1 MPVRLD
7 NIPAPAEAPS
17 LPCLWVWLGLLALS
31 LLVGLGLTLA
41 LGEESMLQQSLKF
54 WGLSLGVPS
63 AIWGGLLVVRLMLLL
78 LQQGRAE
85 GFNEQRSLDLTSRL
99 RQGRRALQIVASSF
113 YSAAHDGREDGH
125 TRQIEALLNNRSVLK
140 SQAARGREE
149 LVYRHSQFPAT
160 LVSEVEANEEA
171 YLLALYR
178 RVLSDLAEPLAS
190 LPSTQPLALL
200 LETECTLTDE
210 HQARAW
216 AQAWRESGITQ
227 EIEAVKGTGL
237 AAIDHWLDT
246 RSNDHALLLVVAV
259 RLTSGEQDGIA
270 EAAVALLLSNRLRQ
284 SGLIPLANLHRPE
297 QERTATVDDLLYAAH
312 QALNW
317 APLPVAAVEH
327 VWLSGVAPT
336 RQSDITKV
344 LLDLPSQIK
353 PGLGLYDLDTSLGH
367 AGCAASWIAIAA
379 ATEAAGINA
388 KPQLIFSGAVD
399 PEAMLWCTTL
409 TGVSPSST

>member
-41 LGEESMLQQSLKF
+41 FGEETLLQEPLRF
-54 WGLSLGVPS
+54 WWLSLGIPCV
-63 AIWGGLLVVRLMLLL
+63 IWGGLLVVRAMLLA
-78 LQQGRAE
+78 LQQGQVE
-85 GFNEQRSLDLTSRL
+85 GFNEQRLLDLSNRL
-99 RQGRRALQIVASSF
+99 RQGRRSLQIVASSF
-113 YSAAHDGREDGH
+113 YSAVHEGDDDGAKRQVEALLSNRRALKSQPVRGRED
-125 TRQIEALLNNRSVLK
+125 V
-140 SQAARGREE
+140 
-149 LVYRHSQFPAT
+149 VYRHSQLPAA
-160 LVSEVEANEEA
+160 LMSDVEPNEES
-171 YLLALYR
+171 YLLELYR
-178 RVLSDLAEPLAS
+178 RVLSDLAKPLAS

-200 LETECTLTDE
+200 LEAECALTEEYQD
-210 HQARAW
+210 RSW
-216 AQAWRESGITQ
+216 AQAWRESGIAQ
-227 EIEAVKGTGL
+227 EIVAVKGNGL

-246 RSNDHALLLVVAV
+246 RSNDQALLLVVAV
-259 RLTSGEQDGIA
+259 RLASGEQDGIA
-270 EAAVALLLSNRLRQ
+270 EAAVGLLLSNRLRQ

-327 VWLSGVAPT
+327 VWLSGIAPT

-367 AGCAASWIAIAA
+367 AGRAAPWIAIAS
-379 ATEAAGINA
+379 ATEAVRINA
-388 KPQLIFSGAVD
+388 KPQFIVSGAED
-399 PEAMLWCTTL
+399 ALWCTTL
-409 TGVSPSST
+409 TGVSPTSK